1 MKGILT
7 FLFGAFCMVTMIT
20 TFNACSDDLPITN
33 GGDMNK
39 LYGTWE
45 VIESSD
51 KPWHGYELWDPYPII
66 TFTKRGLVG
75 ANNGFPPYLVSGN
88 YKVEGNVV
96 KIFADGNPD
105 EDGKPRTIMEIVKIN
120 DNEMECILSGGSP
133 ISSLSGLKMK
143 FIKQK

>member
-1 MKGILT
+1 MKRVIAL
-7 FLFGAFCMVTMIT
+7 LFGACCLVVTAIML
-20 TFNACSDDLPITN
+20 NACSDDLPITN

-39 LYGTWE
+39 LYGTWK
-45 VIESSD
+45 VIESSG

-75 ANNGFPPYLVSGN
+75 ANNGFPPYLISGN

-96 KIFADGNPD
+96 KIYADGNPD

-120 DNEMECILSGGSP
+120 DNEMECILSGGST
-133 ISSLSGLKMK
+133 ISSLFGLNMK